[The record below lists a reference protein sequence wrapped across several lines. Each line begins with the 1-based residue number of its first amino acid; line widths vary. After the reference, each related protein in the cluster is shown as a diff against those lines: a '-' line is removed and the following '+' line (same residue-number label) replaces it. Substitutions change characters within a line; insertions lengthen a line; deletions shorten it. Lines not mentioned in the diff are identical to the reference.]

1 MRMDIERV
9 FLRVEAR
16 RTRQIAHA
24 AGVRCPLGCSAI
36 LANDTPILEK
46 WDELLLEQWRVRHGL
61 ADPVS
66 EADVPMTEAAAC
78 GVGG

>member
-1 MRMDIERV
+1 MRMEIERV

-16 RTRQIAHA
+16 RARRVALDS
-24 AGVRCPLGCSAI
+24 GVRCPAGCAAI
-36 LANDTPILEK
+36 LANDTPILER

-61 ADPVS
+61 SEIVHADGARNDPS
-66 EADVPMTEAAAC
+66 AC